1 MNSVLRSGE
10 SSCWVCASPN
20 LQIVKAANIT
30 ENLTSEAFAI
40 TDSHYGQ
47 TGEIQRCQNCGFLQC
62 SSLDNVLSFYEQLED
77 VGYEETRAERM
88 LQAKKLVEI
97 LHKYRSIAVL
107 KSVRADREFQVP
119 FMKGRQRG
127 FGDTPSR
134 TTAVDLGGSFG
145 PHPFEKRSN
154 GTLLDIGAG
163 SGILVEAALKM
174 GYDAEGIEPSSWLQQ
189 QAQNYQLPVY
199 AGSFPDA
206 TPRQT
211 YDIVTLIDVIEH
223 VPNPAEVV
231 AEVAKILSTDGIVA
245 VATPDVSSLVARIL
259 GWKWWHF
266 RVAHIGYFNRKTLD
280 LIMANAGFECVK
292 MTRPTWYFPAEY
304 LLERLAKY
312 LPVRLPISTPAWLQ
326 KIVIPLN
333 LGDSLLGIY
342 QLKGK
347 TE

>member
-1 MNSVLRSGE
+1 M
-10 SSCWVCASPN
+10 
-20 LQIVKAANIT
+20 
-30 ENLTSEAFAI
+30 
-40 TDSHYGQ
+40 
-47 TGEIQRCQNCGFLQC
+47 
-62 SSLDNVLSFYEQLED
+62 
-77 VGYEETRAERM
+77 
-88 LQAKKLVEI
+88 
-97 LHKYRSIAVL
+97 
-107 KSVRADREFQVP
+107 
-119 FMKGRQRG
+119 
-127 FGDTPSR
+127 
-134 TTAVDLGGSFG
+134 
-145 PHPFEKRSN
+145 
-154 GTLLDIGAG
+154 
-163 SGILVEAALKM
+163 
-174 GYDAEGIEPSSWLQQ
+174 
-189 QAQNYQLPVY
+189 
-199 AGSFPDA
+199 
-206 TPRQT
+206 
-211 YDIVTLIDVIEH
+211 
-223 VPNPAEVV
+223 
-231 AEVAKILSTDGIVA
+231 AKILSTDGIVA

>member
-20 LQIVKAANIT
+20 LQVVKAANIT

-88 LQAKKLVEI
+88 LQAQKLVEI
-97 LHKYRSIAVL
+97 LHQY
-107 KSVRADREFQVP
+107 
-119 FMKGRQRG
+119 
-127 FGDTPSR
+127 
-134 TTAVDLGGSFG
+134 
-145 PHPFEKRSN
+145 RSN
-154 GTLLDIGAG
+154 GALLDIGAG

-174 GYDAEGIEPSSWLQQ
+174 GYDAEGLEPSTWLQQ

-206 TPRQT
+206 TPRPT
-211 YDIVTLIDVIEH
+211 YDLVTLIDVIEH

-231 AEVAKILSTDGIVA
+231 AQVAKILSTDGIVA

-280 LIMANAGFECVK
+280 RIMANAGFECVK
-292 MTRPTWYFPAEY
+292 MTSPTWYFPAEY

-312 LPVRLPISTPAWLQ
+312 LPVRLPISTPAWMQ

>member
-20 LQIVKAANIT
+20 LQVVKAANIT

-88 LQAKKLVEI
+88 LQAQKLVEI
-97 LHKYRSIAVL
+97 LHEY
-107 KSVRADREFQVP
+107 
-119 FMKGRQRG
+119 
-127 FGDTPSR
+127 
-134 TTAVDLGGSFG
+134 
-145 PHPFEKRSN
+145 RSN

-174 GYDAEGIEPSSWLQQ
+174 GYDAEGLEPSTWLQQ

-206 TPRQT
+206 TPRPT
-211 YDIVTLIDVIEH
+211 YDLVTLIDVIEH

-231 AEVAKILSTDGIVA
+231 AQVAKILSTDGIVA

-280 LIMANAGFECVK
+280 RIMANAGFECVK

-312 LPVRLPISTPAWLQ
+312 LPVRLPISTPAWMQ